1 LQLSPLEIFAVLNSV
16 PEPALS
22 LVPAK
27 AVTPVS
33 SRSPNINSEHKAATP
48 NISADRVA
56 EFLRAKDL
64 RPNSLRAY
72 RNHLTAFVGAVGGLA
87 GVTPRMVANYKDSL
101 AGKSPAT
108 IAAHIASIRSFYR
121 WMLLSGYVDHDPT
134 RAISCPTPP
143 ETPVRALTPE
153 SFRVLLNAAYHGS
166 APERDLALLWLL
178 AHGLRRS
185 EVASLDVPDF
195 DGDRVL
201 IRQAKR
207 DSVGTV
213 PIGQEA
219 ASWIKAYLG
228 DRADGPLLLGERNR
242 SPERLT
248 SSGIQKV
255 CDRLSKASGVK
266 FTAHDLRHTFGTQLM
281 KNGMSAFDVQTL
293 MRHSSPVST
302 RRYTK
307 AANQA
312 AAEDRFRE
320 LGEWL

>member
-1 LQLSPLEIFAVLNSV
+1 MLNPV
-16 PEPALS
+16 PEPAFLS
-22 LVPAK
+22 LVPEK
-27 AVTPVS
+27 TGNPIS
-33 SRSPNINSEHKAATP
+33 NRSPNISAPAPNINSEHKAATP

-64 RPNSLRAY
+64 RPNSVRAY
-72 RNHLTAFVGAVGGLA
+72 RNHLTAFTGAVGGLA
-87 GVTPRMVANYKDSL
+87 GVTPRMVATYKESL

-108 IAAHIASIRSFYR
+108 IAAHIASIRSFYN

-143 ETPVRALTPE
+143 EAPARALTPE
-153 SFRVLLNAAYHGS
+153 SFRVVLNTAYHGS
-166 APERDLALLWLL
+166 APERDLALIWLL

-185 EVASLDVPDF
+185 EVAGLDVADF

-207 DSVGTV
+207 DGVGTV

-228 DRADGPLLLGERNR
+228 NRADGALLLGEGNR
-242 SPERLT
+242 SRGRLGCQ
-248 SSGIQKV
+248 GIQQV

-312 AAEDRFRE
+312 AAEGRFRE
-320 LGEWL
+320 LGDWL

>member
-1 LQLSPLEIFAVLNSV
+1 MLNPV
-16 PEPALS
+16 PEPTLLA

-27 AVTPVS
+27 PRTPIIS
-33 SRSPNINSEHKAATP
+33 SDHLAQAPIIGSV
-48 NISADRVA
+48 SADRVA

-64 RPNSLRAY
+64 RPNSLKAY
-72 RNHLTAFVGAVGGLA
+72 KAHLTAFIGAVGGLA

-101 AGKSPAT
+101 SQPALPHRPKPMAPAT

-121 WMLLSGYVDHDPT
+121 WMLLAGYVDHDPT
-134 RAISCPTPP
+134 RAVSCPTPP
-143 ETPVRALTPE
+143 ETPARALTPE

-166 APERDLALLWLL
+166 TPERDLALLWLL
-178 AHGLRRS
+178 AHGLRAS
-185 EVASLDVPDF
+185 EAVGLDAADF

-201 IRQAKR
+201 IREAKR
-207 DSVGTV
+207 NGVGTV
-213 PIGQEA
+213 PICSEA
-219 ASWIKAYLG
+219 VSWIKAYLG
-228 DRADGPLLLGERNR
+228 DRGDGPLMLGEGNRNR
-242 SPERLT
+242 DRLT
-248 SSGIQKV
+248 YSGIRQV
-255 CDRLSKASGVK
+255 CDRLSKAAGVK
-266 FTAHDLRHTFGTQLM
+266 FTAHDLRHTFGTQMM

-312 AAEDRFRE
+312 AAEGRFRE

>member
-1 LQLSPLEIFAVLNSV
+1 
-16 PEPALS
+16 
-22 LVPAK
+22 
-27 AVTPVS
+27 
-33 SRSPNINSEHKAATP
+33 
-48 NISADRVA
+48 
-56 EFLRAKDL
+56 
-64 RPNSLRAY
+64 
-72 RNHLTAFVGAVGGLA
+72 
-87 GVTPRMVANYKDSL
+87 
-101 AGKSPAT
+101 
-108 IAAHIASIRSFYR
+108 
-121 WMLLSGYVDHDPT
+121 MLLSGYVDHDPT

-143 ETPVRALTPE
+143 EPPVRALTPE
-153 SFRVLLNAAYHGS
+153 SFRVLLNAAYHGA

-178 AHGLRRS
+178 AHGLRAS
-185 EVASLDVPDF
+185 EVVGLDVGDF

-201 IRQAKR
+201 IREAKR
-207 DSVGTV
+207 NGVGTV

-219 ASWIKAYLG
+219 AGWIKAYLG
-228 DRADGPLLLGERNR
+228 DRADGPLVLGEGNRNR
-242 SPERLT
+242 DRLT
-248 SSGIQKV
+248 YSGLRQV

-312 AAEDRFRE
+312 AAEGRFRE

>member
-1 LQLSPLEIFAVLNSV
+1 MLNFV
-16 PEPALS
+16 PEPAFLTI
-22 LVPAK
+22 VPAK
-27 AVTPVS
+27 AGTPNIS
-33 SRSPNINSEHKAATP
+33 APAPNINSEHKVATP

-64 RPNSLRAY
+64 RPNSLKAY
-72 RNHLTAFVGAVGGLA
+72 KNHLTAFIGAVGGLA

-101 AGKSPAT
+101 AGKKPAT

-143 ETPVRALTPE
+143 EPPVRALTPE
-153 SFRVLLNAAYHGS
+153 SFRVLLNAAYHGA

-178 AHGLRRS
+178 AHGLRAS
-185 EVASLDVPDF
+185 EVVGLDVGDF

-201 IRQAKR
+201 IREAKR
-207 DSVGTV
+207 NGVGTV

-219 ASWIKAYLG
+219 AGWIKAYLG
-228 DRADGPLLLGERNR
+228 DRADGPLVLGEGNRNR
-242 SPERLT
+242 DRLT
-248 SSGIQKV
+248 YSGLRQV
-255 CDRLSKASGVK
+255 CDRLSTASGVK

-312 AAEDRFRE
+312 AAECRFRE